1 MKNRE
6 KEKSSFFIVL
16 LSSGFY
22 SGYSPFAPGTAG
34 TAVGVLLYLFI
45 SRFSLTAYILF
56 TIALFFAGVWLS
68 TRAEIIFGKKD
79 SGIIVIDEIE
89 GFFITMFLIPKTV
102 TFIILGFFLF
112 RILDIIKPFSG
123 VQRLEGGL
131 GVMIDD
137 VIAAVIANILLQFLR
152 IIV

>member
-6 KEKSSFFIVL
+6 KTRGSFFIVL

-22 SGYSPFAPGTAG
+22 SGYSPFASGTAG
-34 TAVGVLLYLFI
+34 TAVGVLLYLFV
-45 SRFSLTAYILF
+45 SRFSLVFYIVF
-56 TIALFFAGVWLS
+56 TTALFFAGVWLS
-68 TRAEIIFGKKD
+68 SRAEVIFGKKD
-79 SGIIVIDEIE
+79 SGIIVIDEIV

-102 TFIILGFFLF
+102 TFIILGFLLF
-112 RILDIIKPFSG
+112 RILDIVKPFSG
-123 VQRLEGGL
+123 LQRLEGGL

-137 VIAAVIANILLQFLR
+137 VVAAVIANILLQFLR

>member
-6 KEKSSFFIVL
+6 KEKGSFLIIL
-16 LSSGFY
+16 LSSGFC

-34 TAVGVLLYLFI
+34 TAVGILLYLFI

-89 GFFITMFLIPKTV
+89 GFFITMFLIPKTA
-102 TFIILGFFLF
+102 TFIVLGFFLF
-112 RILDIIKPFSG
+112 RILDIIKPFSR

>member
-89 GFFITMFLIPKTV
+89 GFFITMLLLPKTA
-102 TFIILGFFLF
+102 TFIVLGFFLF